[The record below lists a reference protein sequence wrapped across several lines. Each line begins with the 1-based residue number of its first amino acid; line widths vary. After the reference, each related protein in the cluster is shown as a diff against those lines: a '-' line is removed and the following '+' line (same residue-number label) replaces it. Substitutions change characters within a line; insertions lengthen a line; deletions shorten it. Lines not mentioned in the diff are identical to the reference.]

1 MRSGKIMNALKNE
14 NIFKLFVRLT
24 IPSVAI
30 VLVSGSYS
38 IIDGIFLGQSLGTIG
53 NATNS
58 YVFIIYAMINAISCL
73 VAQGTS
79 SLISLKMGAGE
90 NERVEKLWGTSIWLT
105 LVVSVITSLI
115 FMFSL
120 KGLFGI
126 MNIDDQYHPYMYD
139 YYNLFLLCTPIYFLG
154 HTFLYCIRS
163 EGLVEK
169 VLKINIVAFVVNLI
183 TGCVFIKF
191 LNWGFVG
198 SALSTILAN
207 LSICIISFLHF
218 RKTIFKIKLK
228 NIRFK
233 KTDSL
238 NILSTGLSVFISRFC
253 SVALMI
259 LYNYICLKY
268 AGETGIASLS
278 IATTIYRYVITII
291 DALTTG
297 VQPII
302 GYNYGAK
309 QYDRVKKSLTYAI
322 IVGSAFSIVIFAV
335 IQLFSVQII
344 QLFNAEDSHL
354 WEFGS
359 NAISTVMTVIF
370 LQGIVSMGTYYYQY
384 IGEKKKSTMLVVIR
398 QIILQ
403 VPLSIVLPLYFGI
416 DGLWTAFWI
425 SDLIIFIFI
434 AVCLTKSILQMNSK
448 QKLMAKEIPLT

>member
-1 MRSGKIMNALKNE
+1 MNALKNE

-24 IPSVAI
+24 IPSFAI

-38 IIDGIFLGQSLGTIG
+38 IIDGIFLGQSLGTVG

-58 YVFIIYAMINAISCL
+58 YIFIIYAMINAISCL

-90 NERVEKLWGTSIWLT
+90 NKRVEKLWGTSIWLT
-105 LVVSVITSLI
+105 IVVSIITSLI

-120 KGLFGI
+120 EVFFCI
-126 MNIDDQYHPYMYD
+126 MNIDSKYHSYIYD

-163 EGLVEK
+163 EGLVSK
-169 VLKINIVAFVVNLI
+169 VLKINILAFVVNLI
-183 TGCVFIKF
+183 TGCVFIRF

-228 NIRFK
+228 NIRFEK
-233 KTDSL
+233 KDSL

-253 SVALMI
+253 SVALMV
-259 LYNYICLKY
+259 LYNYICLKC

-309 QYDRVKKSLTYAI
+309 QYDRVKKSLKYAI
-322 IVGSAFSIVIFAV
+322 IVGTVFSVVIFAAV
-335 IQLFSVQII
+335 QLFSVQII
-344 QLFNAEDSHL
+344 QLFNSEDSQI
-354 WEFGS
+354 WKFGS
-359 NAISTVMTVIF
+359 NAIRTVMTVVF

-384 IGEKKKSTMLVVIR
+384 IGEKKKSTILVIIR

-403 VPLSIVLPLYFGI
+403 VPLSIVLPIYFGI

-425 SDLIIFIFI
+425 SDLIIFVII
-434 AVCLTKSILQMNSK
+434 VVCLTKSILQINK
-448 QKLMAKEIPLT
+448 EKKLVAKEVPST

>member
-1 MRSGKIMNALKNE
+1 M
-14 NIFKLFVRLT
+14 
-24 IPSVAI
+24 
-30 VLVSGSYS
+30 
-38 IIDGIFLGQSLGTIG
+38 GTIG

-120 KGLFGI
+120 KGLFRI

-228 NIRFK
+228 NI
-233 KTDSL
+233 
-238 NILSTGLSVFISRFC
+238 NFI
-253 SVALMI
+253 V
-259 LYNYICLKY
+259 
-268 AGETGIASLS
+268 
-278 IATTIYRYVITII
+278 
-291 DALTTG
+291 
-297 VQPII
+297 
-302 GYNYGAK
+302 
-309 QYDRVKKSLTYAI
+309 
-322 IVGSAFSIVIFAV
+322 
-335 IQLFSVQII
+335 
-344 QLFNAEDSHL
+344 
-354 WEFGS
+354 
-359 NAISTVMTVIF
+359 
-370 LQGIVSMGTYYYQY
+370 
-384 IGEKKKSTMLVVIR
+384 
-398 QIILQ
+398 
-403 VPLSIVLPLYFGI
+403 
-416 DGLWTAFWI
+416 
-425 SDLIIFIFI
+425 
-434 AVCLTKSILQMNSK
+434 
-448 QKLMAKEIPLT
+448 

>member
-1 MRSGKIMNALKNE
+1 MNALKNE
-14 NIFKLFVRLT
+14 NIFKLFMRFT
-24 IPSVAI
+24 IPSFVI

-38 IIDGIFLGQSLGTIG
+38 IVDGIFLGQALGTVG
-53 NATNS
+53 NASNS
-58 YVFIIYAMINAISCL
+58 YIFIIYAMINAVSCL
-73 VAQGTS
+73 VSQGTS
-79 SLISLKMGAGE
+79 PLISLKMGAGE
-90 NERVEKLWGTSIWLT
+90 NKKVEKLWGTSIWLT
-105 LVVSVITSLI
+105 LVTSIITSLI

-120 KGLFGI
+120 KGFFGI
-126 MNIDDQYHPYMYD
+126 MNMESQYHPYIYD

-163 EGLVEK
+163 QGLISK

-191 LNWGFVG
+191 LDWGFVG

-218 RKTIFKIKLK
+218 RRTIFKIKLK
-228 NIRFK
+228 NIRFEK
-233 KTDSL
+233 NDSL

-259 LYNYICLKY
+259 LYNYICMKY

-278 IATTIYRYVITII
+278 IVSTLYRYIITII

-309 QYDRVKKSLTYAI
+309 QYDRVKKSLKYAI
-322 IVGSAFSIVIFAV
+322 IVGTVVSTLIFAV
-335 IQLFSVQII
+335 VQLFSVQII
-344 QLFNAEDSHL
+344 QLFNSEDSQL

-359 NAISTVMTVIF
+359 NAIRSVMLVIF
-370 LQGIVSMGTYYYQY
+370 LQGVVSMGTYYYQY
-384 IGEKKKSTMLVVIR
+384 IGEKKKSTILVVIR

-403 VPLSIVLPLYFGI
+403 VPLSIILPMYLGS
-416 DGLWTAFWI
+416 DGLWTSFWI
-425 SDLIIFIFI
+425 SDLIVFVII
-434 AVCLTKSILQMNSK
+434 AVCLTKSLLQINNK
-448 QKLMAKEIPLT
+448 QKLVAKETPST

>member
-1 MRSGKIMNALKNE
+1 MNALKNE
-14 NIFKLFVRLT
+14 NIFKLFIRLT

-73 VAQGTS
+73 VSQGTS

-90 NERVEKLWGTSIWLT
+90 NKKVEKLWGTSIWLT
-105 LVVSVITSLI
+105 LVTSVITSLI

-126 MNIDDQYHPYMYD
+126 LNIDSQYHSHMYD
-139 YYNLFLLCTPIYFLG
+139 YYNLFLLCSPIYFLG

-163 EGLVEK
+163 EGLVSK
-169 VLKINIVAFVVNLI
+169 VLKINLVAFVVNLI

-207 LSICIISFLHF
+207 LSICIISFFHF
-218 RKTIFKIKLK
+218 RKSIFKIKLK
-228 NIRFK
+228 NIRFEK
-233 KTDSL
+233 NNSL

-253 SVALMI
+253 SVALML
-259 LYNYICLKY
+259 LYNHISFRY
-268 AGETGIASLS
+268 AGETGIATLS
-278 IATTIYRYVITII
+278 IVTTLYRYVITII

-322 IVGSAFSIVIFAV
+322 IVGTVFSILIFAV
-335 IQLFSVQII
+335 VQLFSVQII
-344 QLFNAEDSHL
+344 QIFNSEDPQL

-359 NAISTVMTVIF
+359 NAIRTLMMMVF
-370 LQGIVSMGTYYYQY
+370 LQGVISMGTYYYQY
-384 IGEKKKSTMLVVIR
+384 IGEKKKSTILVIVR
-398 QIILQ
+398 QIILH
-403 VPLSIVLPLYFGI
+403 VPLSIVLPLYIGI

-425 SDLIIFIFI
+425 CDLIIFVVI
-434 AVCLTKSILQMNSK
+434 AVCLTKNILQINNK
-448 QKLMAKEIPLT
+448 QKLLAKEIPST

>member
-1 MRSGKIMNALKNE
+1 MNALKNE
-14 NIFKLFVRLT
+14 NIFKLFMRFT
-24 IPSVAI
+24 IPSFVI

-38 IIDGIFLGQSLGTIG
+38 IVDGIFLGQALGTVG
-53 NATNS
+53 NASNS
-58 YVFIIYAMINAISCL
+58 YIFIIYAMINAVSCL
-73 VAQGTS
+73 VSQGTS
-79 SLISLKMGAGE
+79 PLISLKMGAGE
-90 NERVEKLWGTSIWLT
+90 NKKVEKLWGTSIWLT
-105 LVVSVITSLI
+105 LVTSIITSLI

-120 KGLFGI
+120 KGFFGI
-126 MNIDDQYHPYMYD
+126 MNIESQYHPYIYD

-163 EGLVEK
+163 QGLIST

-191 LNWGFVG
+191 LDWGFVG

-228 NIRFK
+228 NIRFEK
-233 KTDSL
+233 NDSL

-259 LYNYICLKY
+259 LYNYICMKY

-278 IATTIYRYVITII
+278 IVSTLYRYIITII

-309 QYDRVKKSLTYAI
+309 QYDRVKKSLKYAI
-322 IVGSAFSIVIFAV
+322 IVGTVVSTLIFAV
-335 IQLFSVQII
+335 VQLFSVQII
-344 QLFNAEDSHL
+344 QLFNSEDSQL

-359 NAISTVMTVIF
+359 NAIRSVMLVIF
-370 LQGIVSMGTYYYQY
+370 LQGVVSMGTYYYQY
-384 IGEKKKSTMLVVIR
+384 IGEKKKSTILVVIR

-403 VPLSIVLPLYFGI
+403 VPLSIILPMYLGS
-416 DGLWTAFWI
+416 DGLWTSFWI
-425 SDLIIFIFI
+425 SDLIVFVII
-434 AVCLTKSILQMNSK
+434 AVCLTKSLLQINNK
-448 QKLMAKEIPLT
+448 QKLVAKETPST

>member
-1 MRSGKIMNALKNE
+1 MNALKNE
-14 NIFKLFVRLT
+14 NIFKLFMRFT
-24 IPSVAI
+24 IPSFVI

-38 IIDGIFLGQSLGTIG
+38 IVDGIFLGQALGTVG
-53 NATNS
+53 NASNS
-58 YVFIIYAMINAISCL
+58 YIFIIYAMINAVSCL
-73 VAQGTS
+73 VSQGTS
-79 SLISLKMGAGE
+79 PLISLKMGAGE
-90 NERVEKLWGTSIWLT
+90 NKKVEKLWGTSIWLT
-105 LVVSVITSLI
+105 LVTSIITSLI

-120 KGLFGI
+120 KGFFGI
-126 MNIDDQYHPYMYD
+126 MNIESQYHPYIYD

-163 EGLVEK
+163 QGLISK

-183 TGCVFIKF
+183 TGCIFIKF
-191 LNWGFVG
+191 LDWGFVG

-228 NIRFK
+228 NIRFEK
-233 KTDSL
+233 NDSL

-259 LYNYICLKY
+259 LYNYICMKY

-278 IATTIYRYVITII
+278 IVSTLYRYIITII

-309 QYDRVKKSLTYAI
+309 QYDRVKKSLKYAI
-322 IVGSAFSIVIFAV
+322 IVGTVVSTLIFAV
-335 IQLFSVQII
+335 VQLFSVQII
-344 QLFNAEDSHL
+344 QLFNSEDSQL

-359 NAISTVMTVIF
+359 NAIRSVMLVIF
-370 LQGIVSMGTYYYQY
+370 LQGVVSMGTYYYQY
-384 IGEKKKSTMLVVIR
+384 IGEKKKSTILVVIR

-403 VPLSIVLPLYFGI
+403 VPLSIILPMYLGS
-416 DGLWTAFWI
+416 DGLWTSFWI
-425 SDLIIFIFI
+425 SDLIVFVII
-434 AVCLTKSILQMNSK
+434 AVCLTKSLLQINNK
-448 QKLMAKEIPLT
+448 QKLVAKETPST